1 MKGTDHFKRTVQMY
15 LEQRAEEEALFAKN
29 YRLHVFSYSEIRR
42 IDINWLILPYRIEVY
57 GYLEQEEAFRRY
69 GENQGQGHEAGMDC
83 APLPLLP
90 WLPLP

>member
-42 IDINWLILPYRIEVY
+42 IDINWLILPYRTEVY
-57 GYLEQEEAFRRY
+57 GYLE
-69 GENQGQGHEAGMDC
+69 
-83 APLPLLP
+83 
-90 WLPLP
+90 